1 MGRITPLDELHLA
14 VELVNTVS
22 VLRDPQDFLIDLDHL
37 RRFFRYLGAPAA
49 AEAATEDDL
58 QAVREVRDRITEV
71 MDCQDETTA
80 ASLLASIALDLDV
93 RPRLVATESGRWEIR
108 HGPNPGE
115 GPAFLGPA
123 AVYGLME
130 LLTAGR
136 WNRIGRCAG
145 TPCSCVYVDRTR
157 NRSRRYCDDVC
168 ADRVNQAKTR
178 RRRASRA
185 RS

>member
-1 MGRITPLDELHLA
+1 SGGGGGGAGGGR
-14 VELVNTVS
+14 
-22 VLRDPQDFLIDLDHL
+22 
-37 RRFFRYLGAPAA
+37 
-49 AEAATEDDL
+49 EDDL
-58 QAVREVRDRITEV
+58 QAGGELRDRIRGV

-80 ASLLASIALDLDV
+80 ASLLASIALGLDV
-93 RPRLVATESGRWEIR
+93 RPRLAATESGRWEIR

-136 WNRIGRCAG
+136 WGRIGRWAG
-145 TPCSCVYVDRTR
+145 TPRSCVYVDRTR

-168 ADRVNQAKTR
+168 AARVNQAKTR